1 MRRTFSRRYCLNI
14 CIPNYSLNYHHI
26 ITSFNIFFTRQ
37 SVYIMLYILS
47 YLILGLL
54 KKVGFVKREGPDGG
68 LSLNDSDLIV

>member
-1 MRRTFSRRYCLNI
+1 MSVCLNLH
-14 CIPNYSLNYHHI
+14 SSI
-26 ITSFNIFFTRQ
+26 IISCVSFNHSICLSINQ
-37 SVYIMLYILS
+37 SNVQNVFS